1 MKRTVLILL
10 FDEVE
15 VLDFAGPFEVFGVTG
30 RNREEK
36 PFEVMT
42 CAEKSPVIARNGL
55 SVNVTH
61 LLANAPKADLLVV
74 PGGWGT
80 RTAMKNPV
88 MLDWVRNRAKE
99 SELVLSVCTGS
110 LILGAAG
117 LLDGLEATTHHA
129 AFDILKT
136 AAPGAKVRED
146 LRVVDAGK
154 VITSG
159 GISAGIDMALHVVA
173 RLLGEAE
180 ARETARY
187 MEYRWP

>member
-1 MKRTVLILL
+1 MRRTVLILL

-15 VLDFAGPFEVFGVTG
+15 VLDFAGPFEVFSVTG
-30 RNREEK
+30 RNRDEK
-36 PFEVMT
+36 LFEVMT
-42 CAEKSPVIARNGL
+42 CAEKSPILARNGL

-61 LLANAPKADLLVV
+61 SLENAPKADLLVV

-80 RTAMKNPV
+80 RAAMKSSAMVN
-88 MLDWVRNRAKE
+88 WVQQRAE
-99 SELVLSVCTGS
+99 QAELVLSVCTGS

-117 LLDGLEATTHHA
+117 LLDGREATTHHA
-129 AFDILKT
+129 ALEVLRTT
-136 AAPGAKVRED
+136 AVRAKVRED
-146 LRVVDAGK
+146 LRVVDTGK

-159 GISAGIDMALHVVA
+159 GISAGIDMAFHVVA
-173 RLLGEAE
+173 RLLGEEE